1 MSNLTI
7 FKNSTAVSTQT
18 KRESKLGQTMAVSTM
33 MRRIATNTNGTFRR
47 IVNGEQ
53 MGKAIRG
60 EFNAIIID
68 ALPKVS
74 RTYYA
79 KAYDPDAKPTLPDC
93 WSNLGDKP
101 EEAASNKQHINCADC
116 PQNVAG
122 SGTNGKGRACRFNR
136 RVALLLEGDDSG
148 DIYQF
153 NIAGGSLFGKG
164 SGNVHPFE
172 SYVKFLQG
180 NGEALDTVVTTI
192 AYDLEADTMEL
203 NFSPTRPVTDDEW
216 ELIQRVQ
223 ATGETDRYIK
233 LTVAQADGVTKKPV
247 EEKAAAP
254 KAKANTWDD
263 EDEEEEA
270 PAPKVS
276 RSAEPDDDEEE
287 AAPVKRKAK
296 AKDEAPAPKANLA
309 AVVSAWA
316 DDDEDED

>member
-7 FKNSTAVSTQT
+7 FKNSTAVATQV
-18 KRESKLGQTMAVSTM
+18 KRESKLGQVMAVSNN

-60 EFNAIIID
+60 EFNAIIVD

-74 RTYYA
+74 RTFYA
-79 KAYDPDAKPTLPDC
+79 GAYDPNAKPTLPDC

-101 EEAASNKQHINCADC
+101 EAAASNKQHSNCADC
-116 PQNVAG
+116 PKNVKG
-122 SGTNGKGRACRFNR
+122 SGQNGGRACRFQR
-136 RVALLLEGDDSG
+136 RIALLLEGDPSG
-148 DIYQF
+148 ELYQF
-153 NIAGGSLFGKG
+153 NVPGASLFGKG

-172 SYVKFLQG
+172 SYVKFLLG

-203 NFSPTRPVTDDEW
+203 NFSPSRQVTDEEW

-233 LTVAQADGVTKKPV
+233 LTVAQTDGVTEKP
-247 EEKAAAP
+247 KAAAAAP
-254 KAKANTWDD
+254 AANSWDD
-263 EDEEEEA
+263 EEEEEEA
-270 PAPKVS
+270 PAPKVT
-276 RSAEPDDDEEE
+276 RAAEPDEDEEE
-287 AAPVKRKAK
+287 APVKRKAK

-316 DDDEDED
+316 DDEDED